1 MLSFVSK
8 IKVFNAFREDIPEA
22 EIDLSPMECFQDRME
37 CLNAIP
43 SMVMFDEDD
52 GLFSKI
58 TGYFVNRLENCF
70 SSELCPQCHKD
81 TYYGIPQSSVFYS
94 LFYGTLKSLYGFI
107 LQVECLMVFRYDSF
121 IFDKENYLTYN
132 DLQSLMHQLQTTVEK
147 DNKERQKIGHDHLY
161 KGLWLIRE
169 ILNNMIFPQDKKH
182 Q

>member
-1 MLSFVSK
+1 M
-8 IKVFNAFREDIPEA
+8 
-22 EIDLSPMECFQDRME
+22 
-37 CLNAIP
+37 
-43 SMVMFDEDD
+43 
-52 GLFSKI
+52 
-58 TGYFVNRLENCF
+58 
-70 SSELCPQCHKD
+70 
-81 TYYGIPQSSVFYS
+81 FYS

-121 IFDKENYLTYN
+121 IFDKENYMTYN